1 MFALLIHGKEFIT
14 FEHFHIY
21 LQPLV
26 EELQQLWIKVPTYDV
41 QKTLWLYVIYIERYA
56 YSNHPQFP

>member
-1 MFALLIHGKEFIT
+1 MFALLIPGKEFIT

-26 EELQQLWIKVPTYDV
+26 EELQQLWIRIPTYDV
-41 QKTLWLYVIYIERYA
+41 QKTLW
-56 YSNHPQFP
+56 F